1 MHFFPATSPLESR
14 QMPATQQSG
23 SLLGGAR
30 TLLFSNVRKL
40 FIVELFVFICLP
52 PGMCLS
58 NKAHGNHVIHYY
70 LALLGSGVQRISQSW
85 KASLPLFLSLW
96 KMKHGDNSI
105 QLHKHRPQR
114 NASYPLQF
122 SRKKTAQCKREK
134 KKNGCER
141 LLKTP
146 HSTDLSR

>member
-70 LALLGSGVQRISQSW
+70 LALLGSGVQRISESW

-105 QLHKHRPQR
+105 QLHKHRPQC

-134 KKNGCER
+134 KIMVVKGC
-141 LLKTP
+141 
-146 HSTDLSR
+146 